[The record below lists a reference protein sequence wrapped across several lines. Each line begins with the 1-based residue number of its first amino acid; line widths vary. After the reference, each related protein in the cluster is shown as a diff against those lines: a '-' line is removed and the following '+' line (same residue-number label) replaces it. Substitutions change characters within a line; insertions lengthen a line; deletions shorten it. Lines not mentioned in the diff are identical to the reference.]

1 MSLKEIKARI
11 TSVRSTRKTT
21 SAMKMVSSVK
31 LRKSQQ
37 NLETALPY
45 SGTLKEMLACM
56 VTSKPLLAS
65 HPILKER
72 EVKHCTVL
80 ALSSDSSLCGA
91 FNSNII
97 NRLKSKCDSLILK
110 DVCFT
115 VVPVGEK
122 VARFAASQPDWNV
135 NMSYSHLADT
145 RSLDKIKE
153 LCGYLVAEFLNGRTD
168 CVCVIYTHFKSAG
181 QQNVAE
187 QVFLPFP
194 YLDYISDTEIFSDYI
209 IEPGLGRFFDVLLPK
224 VLDTVLYSITLESF
238 TSEHAARVMAMQ
250 TATDNSDK
258 LIEELTMKYNKS
270 RQQAITNELLDL
282 MGGESR

>member
-11 TSVRSTRKTT
+11 ASVRSTRKTT

-37 NLETALPY
+37 NLEAALPY
-45 SGTLKEMLACM
+45 NDTLKDMLASM

-65 HPILKER
+65 HPVIKER
-72 EVKHCTVL
+72 SVKHCTVL

-97 NRLKSKCDSLILK
+97 NRLKSKCDSLTAENIG
-110 DVCFT
+110 FT
-115 VVPVGEK
+115 VVPVGDK
-122 VARFAASQPDWNV
+122 VARFAAVQTDWNV

-145 RSLDKIKE
+145 RFFARVKE
-153 LCGYLVAEFLNGRTD
+153 LCRCLVAEFLNGGTD

-181 QQNVAE
+181 QQSVAE
-187 QVFLPFP
+187 QIFLPFP
-194 YLDYISDTEIFSDYI
+194 YKDYIAETEIFSDYI
-209 IEPGLGRFFDVLLPK
+209 VEPGQDRFFEVLLPM
-224 VLDTVLYSITLESF
+224 VLDSVLYSITTESF

-282 MGGESR
+282 IGGESR